1 MRRSTD
7 SDPQQLA
14 GGLTT
19 PLAHIPGDL
28 QRGRDFAA
36 PADRQRFAQFAT
48 MGSGRKSVTG
58 LVCMDDRAV
67 VRLGGSVRG
76 RMEQGLLRF

>member
-7 SDPQQLA
+7 FDPQQLA

-19 PLAHIPGDL
+19 PLAHSPGDL
-28 QRGRDFAA
+28 LRGRDFAA
-36 PADRQRFAQFAT
+36 PADARRPAPFAT
-48 MGSGRKSVTG
+48 IGSGRKSVTG
-58 LVCMDDRAV
+58 LVCLDDRAV